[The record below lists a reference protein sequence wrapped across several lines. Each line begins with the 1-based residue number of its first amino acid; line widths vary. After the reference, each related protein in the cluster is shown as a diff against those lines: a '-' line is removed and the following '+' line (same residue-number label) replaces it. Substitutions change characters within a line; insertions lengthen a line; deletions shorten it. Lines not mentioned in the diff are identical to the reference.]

1 MKTLEVI
8 KAFFDLLGV
17 NPLWGV
23 LIIALISLK
32 AITPWNITHKVEETE
47 DENGKKTYKFYH
59 YDM

>member
-8 KAFFDLLGV
+8 KDFFDLLGV

-23 LIIALISLK
+23 LIIALILLK
-32 AITPWNITHKVEETE
+32 AIAPWNITYKVEETE